1 MSLRPQGIHHVNI
14 TVGDR
19 DEAMA
24 FYCGLLGLTERT
36 DRPDFPF
43 PGAWLDVGAQQ
54 FHLVV
59 GTPRAPDG
67 DHVAILVPDLDDA
80 VADMSGAGIAV
91 TSIASAGTARQA
103 FVRDPWGNR
112 IELHEVGR

>member
-1 MSLRPQGIHHVNI
+1 MSLEPQGIHHVNI

-24 FYCGLLGLTERT
+24 FYVGLLGLTERA
-36 DRPDFPF
+36 DRPDFAF

-59 GTPRAPDG
+59 GTPRTPDA
-67 DHVAILVPDLDDA
+67 DHVAIVVADLDVA
-80 VADMSGAGIAV
+80 VGEMQAAGVAV
-91 TSIASAGTARQA
+91 TSIRPAGTSRQA

-112 IELHEVGR
+112 IELHEVG

>member
-1 MSLRPQGIHHVNI
+1 MSLSPRGIHHVNI

-19 DEAMA
+19 DDAMA
-24 FYCGLLGLTERT
+24 FYCGVLGLTERA

-59 GTPRAPDG
+59 GTPRTPDG
-67 DHVAILVPDLDDA
+67 DHVAILVDDLDAA
-80 VADMSGAGIAV
+80 VAEMSDAGVAV
-91 TSIASAGTARQA
+91 TSIRAAGTSRQA

-112 IELHEVGR
+112 IELHEVGC

>member
-36 DRPDFPF
+36 DRPDFAF
-43 PGAWLDVGAQQ
+43 PGAWLDVGTQQ

-67 DHVAILVPDLDDA
+67 DHVAILVDDLDDA
-80 VADMSGAGIAV
+80 VAVVGAAGVAV
-91 TSIASAGTARQA
+91 TSIRAAGTSRQA

>member
-24 FYCGLLGLTERT
+24 FYCGLLGLTERS

-67 DHVAILVPDLDDA
+67 DHVAIVVDDLDVA
-80 VADMSGAGIAV
+80 VAEVSAAGLAV
-91 TSIASAGTARQA
+91 TSIRAAGTSRQA

>member
-24 FYCGLLGLTERT
+24 FYCVLLGLTERT

-59 GTPRAPDG
+59 GTPRTPDG
-67 DHVAILVPDLDDA
+67 DHVAILVNDLEDA
-80 VADMSGAGIAV
+80 VAEVSAAGVAV
-91 TSIASAGTARQA
+91 TSIRAAGTSRQA

-112 IELHEVGR
+112 IELHELGR

>member
-19 DEAMA
+19 DEAMT

-67 DHVAILVPDLDDA
+67 DHVAILVDDLEDA
-80 VADMSGAGIAV
+80 VAEVSAAGVAV
-91 TSIASAGTARQA
+91 TSIRAAGTSRQA

-112 IELHEVGR
+112 IELHQLGG

>member
-1 MSLRPQGIHHVNI
+1 MNI
-14 TVGDR
+14 TVGER

-24 FYCGLLGLTERT
+24 FYCGLLGLTERS

-67 DHVAILVPDLDDA
+67 DHVAILVDDLDAA
-80 VADMSGAGIAV
+80 VAEMAAAGVAV
-91 TSIASAGTARQA
+91 TSIRPAGSSRQA

-112 IELHEVGR
+112 IELHELGR

>member
-19 DEAMA
+19 EEAMA
-24 FYCGLLGLTERT
+24 FYCGLLGLTERS

-43 PGAWLDVGAQQ
+43 PGAWLDVVAQQ

-67 DHVAILVPDLDDA
+67 DHVAILVDDLDAA
-80 VADMSGAGIAV
+80 VAEVGGAGVAV
-91 TSIASAGTARQA
+91 TSIRAAGTSRQA

-112 IELHEVGR
+112 IELHELGR